1 MHTLMTVKHKIGL
14 QMKKEDVTFLVVAYT
29 LTIDEPRL
37 STVQTQKNA

>member
-29 LTIDEPRL
+29 LNNRRATAQHGPNK
-37 STVQTQKNA
+37 KNA